1 MEHPSSILGCPRESR
16 PTLPGRMMGVTAD
29 LETSSAHSSLPGA
42 DRAHADRDADLR
54 ADVRRVGT
62 LLGESLVRQQG
73 ADALELVERVRALT
87 KQSKAG
93 DDVARDRARTLLAEQ
108 PIETAAVL
116 VRAFAAYFQL
126 ANMAEQVERVRG
138 LRSRA
143 ADEGWLAQA
152 VAAVAEE
159 KGPAVLD
166 AAIDRLAVRPVFT
179 AHPTEASRR
188 SVLTKLRRV
197 ADILATHTAAG
208 TTARARQDRDL

>member
-73 ADALELVERVRALT
+73 AGALELVERVRALT

-93 DDVARDRARTLLAEQ
+93 DDIARDGARTLLAEQ

-126 ANMAEQVERVRG
+126 ANMAEQVDRVRA
-138 LRSRA
+138 LRGRS
-143 ADEGWLAQA
+143 ADQGWLAQA

-159 KGPAVLD
+159 KGQAEL
-166 AAIDRLAVRPVFT
+166 ASAMERLAVRPVFT
-179 AHPTEASRR
+179 AHPTEA
-188 SVLTKLRRV
+188 
-197 ADILATHTAAG
+197 
-208 TTARARQDRDL
+208 